1 MAMVFVYV
9 FFIQI
14 GFVNSPNI
22 HQGAD
27 GHAVAAGIFG
37 PKKKNKKKQQ
47 KSNYGYTLHAS
58 TPSGVF

>member
-47 KSNYGYTLHAS
+47 ESDYRDALHAPAFS
-58 TPSGVF
+58 WIF